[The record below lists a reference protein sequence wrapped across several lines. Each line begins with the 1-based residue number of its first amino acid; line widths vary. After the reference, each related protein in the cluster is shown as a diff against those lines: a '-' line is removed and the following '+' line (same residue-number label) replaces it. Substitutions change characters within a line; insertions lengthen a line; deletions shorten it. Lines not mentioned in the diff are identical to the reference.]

1 MRQRGISY
9 DDCLS
14 QYHIGYIAISLFMN
28 RFHTCDKNL
37 NTLKSMSAVE
47 TEHLFFSLVILHRK
61 GNSVMPDY
69 QMIYDRL
76 TAPGS
81 KANLFYL
88 WLKYRMNILPVIS
101 TQY

>member
-1 MRQRGISY
+1 
-9 DDCLS
+9 
-14 QYHIGYIAISLFMN
+14 
-28 RFHTCDKNL
+28 
-37 NTLKSMSAVE
+37 
-47 TEHLFFSLVILHRK
+47 
-61 GNSVMPDY
+61 MPDY